1 MIDTKTEQRII
12 YKRAEGKG
20 IDKIKKELSLNSY
33 NPIRRVI
40 KEKANII
47 EAKGRELANKND
59 TINERILFYAK
70 NEQLKRLSKTPNSIS
85 DTSLNGIIKEHDRIQ
100 RLDTNKPTSITDSK
114 KLTNATTPE
123 LLNEY
128 QTRLDNIRRHSQGT
142 E

>member
-1 MIDTKTEQRII
+1 MIDTKTERRII

-20 IDKIKKELSLNSY
+20 LDTIKKELNLKSY

-40 KEKANII
+40 KEKAPVI
-47 EAKGRELANKND
+47 EAKGRELKNKQD
-59 TINERILFYAK
+59 SLNEDILFYAK
-70 NEQLKRLSKTPNSIS
+70 NEQKKRLLTKPNKIS
-85 DTSLNGIIKEHDRIQ
+85 DTALNAIIKEHDKIQ

-128 QTRLDNIRRHSQGT
+128 QERLNKIRANS
-142 E
+142 